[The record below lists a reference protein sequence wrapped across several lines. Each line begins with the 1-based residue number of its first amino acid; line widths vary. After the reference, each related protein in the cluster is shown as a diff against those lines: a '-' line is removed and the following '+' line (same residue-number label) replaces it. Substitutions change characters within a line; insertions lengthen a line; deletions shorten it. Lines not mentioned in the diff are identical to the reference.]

1 MWKGEPERK
10 QRVEGFVR
18 RLCGHRPRHTLLP
31 PPTSPACRDVSKPTK
46 VLVTLGML
54 AFTVWILFNFCGDT
68 ILSRKRLESGMD

>member
-1 MWKGEPERK
+1 MS
-10 QRVEGFVR
+10 RVSPAGCVGTDRATPFS
-18 RLCGHRPRHTLLP
+18 LP
-31 PPTSPACRDVSKPTK
+31 PTCHALLSSPTSPPCRDVSKPTK